1 MAGKTLKFGGSGLV
15 EGQHTWYETV
25 LPDADG
31 EVKLEGDRVIKGKTQ
46 VVRADP
52 GHEVE
57 ADRVMRIT
65 SKVVGQKRVE
75 VPWGDGYMM
84 EPVHARTFQRTA
96 EEYVARQ
103 QASYVTGA
111 ATATSG
117 PAKGAPAKS

>member
-31 EVKLEGDRVIKGKTQ
+31 HLDIEGDRL
-46 VVRADP
+46 VRGTVKVERAEP

-57 ADRVMRIT
+57 AD
-65 SKVVGQKRVE
+65 KVVTVNSMPNGQRLIRK
-75 VPWGDGYMM
+75 
-84 EPVHARTFQRTA
+84 TA
-96 EEYVARQ
+96 DEYVARQ
-103 QASYVTGA
+103 QASLVTGA